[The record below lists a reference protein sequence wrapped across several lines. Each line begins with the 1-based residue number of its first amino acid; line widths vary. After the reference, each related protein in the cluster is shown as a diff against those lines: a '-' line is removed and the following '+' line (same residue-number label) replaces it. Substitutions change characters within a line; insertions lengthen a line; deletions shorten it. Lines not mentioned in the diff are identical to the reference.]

1 MIRARIF
8 WFFGLSAITAVVACS
23 AAGGNGFDGNSENG
37 DGNDASTHHANGGGG
52 GGGGG
57 GTLLPDGGILLPDGA
72 VISPDGGGGILGD
85 GSAPTSRVTCGST
98 FCRGDQTCN
107 AGSCQY
113 ACTGTQVPGDYA
125 TIQAA
130 ISAEINGGNDF
141 TICLKAQTYSES
153 VSISGSPTTPKKITI
168 QGVTSGSTTINSLS
182 ASSGA
187 FSALSIR
194 GVGFA
199 GTVQF
204 SGVTTPVELVGDKIA
219 SSSTYAL
226 YDYDSSDVTVDGCDI
241 AASSSYYGVYFYP
254 YYNGP
259 AQKLVV
265 RNSYIHDSGYG
276 GYIAAGSYSGT
287 GTGTISFVNDTF
299 DNDGTALYTYGNG
312 VAIALTSANNLI
324 VNSKT
329 YGIDQESSSTT
340 VTTKNNALFGNAN
353 NYAGSAVDGV
363 GYVKA
368 DVKLDTS
375 QNPPGLGAGSPA
387 RASADSSMSP
397 PVDFWD
403 VARPSSPD
411 IGAVQN

>member
-1 MIRARIF
+1 MIRALRILGVL
-8 WFFGLSAITAVVACS
+8 GLTAVFACS
-23 AAGGNGFDGNSENG
+23 AAAGNGFDGSNTNG
-37 DGNDASTHHANGGGG
+37 GDDAGSHHSSGGGGG

-72 VISPDGGGGILGD
+72 VISPGDDGGTLDD
-85 GSAPTSRVTCGST
+85 GSAPTTRIACGST

-107 AGSCQY
+107 ASSCQY

-130 ISAEINGGNDF
+130 INAEINGGSDF
-141 TICLKAQTYSES
+141 TICLKSQTYSES
-153 VSISGSPTTPKKITI
+153 VSISGSPSTPKKITI
-168 QGVTSGSTTINSLS
+168 QGVSSGSTTINSLS

-194 GVGFA
+194 GVGFTGA
-199 GTVQF
+199 VQI
-204 SGVTTPVELVGDKIA
+204 SGVTAPVELVGDKIA

-226 YDYDSSDVTVDGCDI
+226 YDNDSSDVTVDGCDI
-241 AASSSYYGVYFYP
+241 AASTSYYGVYFYP
-254 YYNGP
+254 YYNGA

-276 GYIAAGSYSGT
+276 LYLATGSYSGT
-287 GTGTISFVNDTF
+287 GTGTVSFVNDTF
-299 DNDGTALYTYGNG
+299 NNDGTAIYTYGSG
-312 VAIALTSANNLI
+312 VPVTLTYANNLV

-353 NYAGSAVDGV
+353 NYAGSAVDGA

-375 QNPPGLGAGSPA
+375 QSPPGLGAGSPA
-387 RASADSSMSP
+387 RRTADSTMSP

-403 VARPSSPD
+403 VARPTSPD